1 MFKTSTKFLSVL
13 MAFVVMLSTTS
24 FTVYQHF
31 CGDEI
36 TDVAIFKHA
45 EGCGME
51 AAAEIPE
58 STCHTPKK
66 SCCNDRVV
74 LMQGQDQVNP
84 AVEALSVDHQI
95 FLAAVIYSFDYLF
108 FDASNNIPETFHYD
122 PPPITQDITIL
133 HQVFRI

>member
-13 MAFVVMLSTTS
+13 MALIVLVSTTS

-36 TDVAIFKHA
+36 TDVAIFTHA

-51 AAAEIPE
+51 AVVDIPE

-66 SCCNDRVV
+66 SCCNDRLVF
-74 LMQGQDQVNP
+74 MQGQDQINP
-84 AVEALSVDHQI
+84 AVEALSVEHQV

-108 FDASNNIPETFHYD
+108 FDASKNIPETFHYY
-122 PPPITQDITIL
+122 PPPIVQEITIL